1 MMVGFGGAL
10 AAAADANPYEVI
22 WDRNIFHLNPRPV
35 PEPPPPPKPPELP
48 KVMLTGIVAKGS
60 SIRVYLAIS
69 PPNKKETPYYTS
81 GLLPGQKDHEVE
93 LLNIHPDK
101 EEVDI
106 LNSGARET
114 LSVESNSYASEATAA
129 APRPGGGAPRMPPGF
144 RLPPGMVFPH
154 RPYR

>member
-1 MMVGFGGAL
+1 MAGFGGAQ

-22 WDRNIFHLNPRPV
+22 WDRNIFHLHPQPI
-35 PEPPPPPKPPELP
+35 PDPPPPAKPPELP
-48 KVMLTGIVAKGS
+48 RVMLTGIVAKGS

-69 PPNKKETPYYTS
+69 PPDKKETTYYTG

-93 LLNIHPDK
+93 LLNIHSDK

-114 LSVESNSYASEATAA
+114 LSVESNSYAAEATAA
-129 APRPGGGAPRMPPGF
+129 APRSGRSAPTMSPGF
-144 RLPPGMVFPH
+144 RLPSGMVFPH
-154 RPYR
+154 RPSR